1 MVKIAFS
8 VDNHFDVNR
17 VDGFEML
24 KKQAAYLVEHDY
36 QIYVNAGDTYNDF
49 TKSLAYFRALQA
61 EVGSAVT
68 IRFFGGQSRYGEW
81 CNVR

>member
-36 QIYVNAGDTYNDF
+36 QIYVNAGDT
-49 TKSLAYFRALQA
+49 
-61 EVGSAVT
+61 
-68 IRFFGGQSRYGEW
+68 
-81 CNVR
+81 

>member
-1 MVKIAFS
+1 MVKIALS

-36 QIYVNAGDTYNDF
+36 QIYVNAGDTYNDSIGARHRQNLF
-49 TKSLAYFRALQA
+49 MQIQR
-61 EVGSAVT
+61 
-68 IRFFGGQSRYGEW
+68 INR
-81 CNVR
+81 

>member
-68 IRFFGGQSRYGEW
+68 IRFWRAITIW
-81 CNVR
+81 